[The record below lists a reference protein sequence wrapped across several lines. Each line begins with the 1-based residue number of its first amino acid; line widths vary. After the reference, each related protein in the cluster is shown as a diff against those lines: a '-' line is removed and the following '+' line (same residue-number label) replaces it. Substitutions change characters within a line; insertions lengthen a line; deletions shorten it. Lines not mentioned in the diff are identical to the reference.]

1 MLDNDLDK
9 SDVKIVYLNRYSG
22 SRQLNE
28 VFTVQSNGE
37 IKFLHKQNLIKFI
50 YSNKCQIN
58 SLININIKNQKTY
71 EVIRVIEILQKK
83 FLRSNDLKD
92 LKKITHDDIL
102 KLHKILFN
110 SFLSKPIISL
120 ILNNTN
126 YRDRDNN
133 VFKLSYLTPKNHF
146 INYIKIKLILSKYPY
161 STDKFIKEE
170 LKKQY
175 CVNIS
180 TVQVFKIRTK
190 YFIPNRFERY
200 VNNTYK
206 RFELYFSKIE
216 FLNNDNICNLYNTS
230 AVYELISIS
239 KVDYNYS
246 QSTTI
251 YIGSTKNLYKRLN
264 EYKNNKGHSLK
275 MRNYL
280 EDNLLYF
287 RFIKTD
293 NYQHL
298 ETILLHEFIS
308 LYGEMPLLNINNSK
322 K

>member
-1 MLDNDLDK
+1 M
-9 SDVKIVYLNRYSG
+9 
-22 SRQLNE
+22 
-28 VFTVQSNGE
+28 
-37 IKFLHKQNLIKFI
+37 
-50 YSNKCQIN
+50 
-58 SLININIKNQKTY
+58 
-71 EVIRVIEILQKK
+71 
-83 FLRSNDLKD
+83 
-92 LKKITHDDIL
+92 
-102 KLHKILFN
+102 
-110 SFLSKPIISL
+110 
-120 ILNNTN
+120 
-126 YRDRDNN
+126 
-133 VFKLSYLTPKNHF
+133 
-146 INYIKIKLILSKYPY
+146 
-161 STDKFIKEE
+161 
-170 LKKQY
+170 
-175 CVNIS
+175 
-180 TVQVFKIRTK
+180 
-190 YFIPNRFERY
+190 
-200 VNNTYK
+200 
-206 RFELYFSKIE
+206 
-216 FLNNDNICNLYNTS
+216 NNDNICNLYNTS

>member
-1 MLDNDLDK
+1 MQNRNNLLNIFNYKLYKYTNRSFIRFVENVLDNDLDK

-28 VFTVQSNGE
+28 VFTVQNNGE

-92 LKKITHDDIL
+92 LKKIKHDDIL
-102 KLHKILFN
+102 RLHKILFN

-126 YRDRDNN
+126 YRDRDNS

-170 LKKQY
+170 LK
-175 CVNIS
+175 S
-180 TVQVFKIRTK
+180 
-190 YFIPNRFERY
+190 
-200 VNNTYK
+200 
-206 RFELYFSKIE
+206 
-216 FLNNDNICNLYNTS
+216 
-230 AVYELISIS
+230 SI
-239 KVDYNYS
+239 V
-246 QSTTI
+246 
-251 YIGSTKNLYKRLN
+251 
-264 EYKNNKGHSLK
+264 
-275 MRNYL
+275 
-280 EDNLLYF
+280 
-287 RFIKTD
+287 
-293 NYQHL
+293 
-298 ETILLHEFIS
+298 
-308 LYGEMPLLNINNSK
+308 
-322 K
+322 

>member
-28 VFTVQSNGE
+28 VFTVQNNGE

-126 YRDRDNN
+126 YRDRDNS

-200 VNNTYK
+200 VSNNYK

-216 FLNNDNICNLYNTS
+216 FLNNDNICNFYNTS

-298 ETILLHEFIS
+298 ETVLLHEFIS
-308 LYGEMPLLNINNSK
+308 FYGEMPLLNINNSK